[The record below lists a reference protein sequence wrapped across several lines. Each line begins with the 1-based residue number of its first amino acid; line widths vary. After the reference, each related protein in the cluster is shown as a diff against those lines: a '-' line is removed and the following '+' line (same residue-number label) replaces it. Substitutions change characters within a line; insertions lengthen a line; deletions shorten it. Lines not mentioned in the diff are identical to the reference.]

1 MIERFSNIVRTGQ
14 LEPHWQTEA
23 INTMRV
29 CDALNESAR
38 LAQVVQ
44 IN

>member
-1 MIERFSNIVRTGQ
+1 MVERFSDIVQTGQ
-14 LEPHWQTEA
+14 LEPRWSAEA

-38 LAQVVQ
+38 LSQVVQ
-44 IN
+44 IG